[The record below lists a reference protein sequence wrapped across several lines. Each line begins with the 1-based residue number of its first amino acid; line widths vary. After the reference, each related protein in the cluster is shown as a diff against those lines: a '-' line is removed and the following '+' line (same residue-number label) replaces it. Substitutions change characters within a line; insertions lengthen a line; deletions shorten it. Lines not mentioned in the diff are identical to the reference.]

1 MSCLW
6 RTCLPCW
13 TCRLPRWP
21 AFVATFL
28 TLGEA
33 REMRSRFKRRQGPCR
48 KSLPALPP
56 LLFQIKPARA
66 TSPST
71 GLITGRPRSSLVGSR
86 GSICGPD
93 FRGFSNELVETK
105 PSCAR
110 VTPPDQ
116 IQVLSGAFLWYS
128 GRRLRENVAVRD
140 YARFHQGE
148 FGTQYVVSRK
158 KDTRHRFQWLD
169 WFRGRRAF

>member
-1 MSCLW
+1 MSCLL
-6 RTCLPCW
+6 RTCSSCW
-13 TCRLPRWP
+13 TCRLRRWP

-48 KSLPALPP
+48 KSLPALPS

-66 TSPST
+66 TSRST
-71 GLITGRPRSSLVGSR
+71 GPITGRPRSSLAGSR

-93 FRGFSNELVETK
+93 FSGSSNGSVKTK
-105 PSCAR
+105 PSCACA
-110 VTPPDQ
+110 TPPDQ
-116 IQVLSGAFLWYS
+116 IQVLAGALLWYS

-140 YARFHQGE
+140 YARFQQGE

-158 KDTRHRFQWLD
+158 KDTGHRFQRLD
-169 WFRGRRAF
+169 LFLSRLAF